1 MAISGKAIMKPRYR
15 PIAAPEPKLA
25 LCERAPEN
33 APVTQMT
40 AATPHPIQK
49 MEGIKS
55 AAYRTDNGEGIHA
68 RSRKLHPID
77 MTQGK
82 NSKLILAAM
91 IFAVSM
97 TFIDQTIVAISL
109 PTIQGDVH
117 LSTTGSQ
124 WIINGYLLSLSAL
137 FAFGGRLA
145 DIAGHRRMVVIGV
158 IIFATASALC
168 GATPTG
174 SAAEAWLIFFRII
187 QGAGAALMFPAA
199 LAIVLDSFPVAERG
213 RAMAIFFGI
222 AGGLTSIGPIAGGYL
237 TEWTWRSIFWINIPV
252 AIIALFLTWKAK
264 PAENRHPGKIDYKG
278 TVLVCGGMGLLVL
291 GLQQSAIWGWGDVKT
306 WASIVIGVAI
316 LVWFVFDQLNATNP
330 LLRLRIFE
338 NRAFAVDCAVLFF
351 LMIAFVPLFFFASEY
366 AQISLGESASETGL
380 YLLIFFAG
388 FATATQWG
396 GKMLDRIGARR
407 PVVLGCAVGA
417 IGFYLWGKSMTHLS
431 VSEQWYYI
439 VIAGAGVGLVLS
451 PANTDALNRVARDRY
466 GEATGITQT
475 VRNFGSSL
483 GLAILGSLLI
493 TWNKSNLESA
503 LGAKGVPKVKADAV
517 AECVSQ
523 GEAACH
529 SVGSALGSKAGE
541 VFSAVPMAFA
551 EATRDVFYGMAIALA
566 IAFVIA
572 LKFMPGGKV
581 EEGDIPA
588 DEAAPESA

>member
-1 MAISGKAIMKPRYR
+1 MS
-15 PIAAPEPKLA
+15 
-25 LCERAPEN
+25 
-33 APVTQMT
+33 
-40 AATPHPIQK
+40 ATP
-49 MEGIKS
+49 
-55 AAYRTDNGEGIHA
+55 A
-68 RSRKLHPID
+68 
-77 MTQGK
+77 K

-109 PTIQGDVH
+109 PTIQQDVH

-124 WIINGYLLSLSAL
+124 WIINGYLLALSAL

-145 DIAGHRRMVVIGV
+145 DIAGHRKMVVLGT

-174 SAAEAWLIFFRII
+174 SGAEAWLIVFRII
-187 QGAGAALMFPAA
+187 QGAGAAIMFPAA

-213 RAMAIFFGI
+213 RAMAVFFGI

-252 AIIALFLTWKAK
+252 ALIALFLTWKAK
-264 PAENRHPGKIDYKG
+264 PDDTRHPAKLDYKG

-291 GLQQSAIWGWGDVKT
+291 GLQQSAIWGWGDAKT
-306 WASIVIGVAI
+306 WASIVLGVGI
-316 LVWFVFDQLNATNP
+316 LVWFVKDQLASSNP

-407 PVVLGCAVGA
+407 PVVLGCAIGAVG
-417 IGFYLWGKSMTHLS
+417 FWLWGSSMTHLS

-439 VIAGAGVGLVLS
+439 VLAGIGVGLVLS
-451 PANTDALNRVARDRY
+451 PANTDALNRVARSRY

-503 LGAKGVPKVKADAV
+503 LGAKGVPKDKADAV

-523 GEAACH
+523 GEATCQEIGH
-529 SVGSALGSKAGE
+529 ALGSKAGE
-541 VFSAVPMAFA
+541 IFSAVPMSFA
-551 EATRDVFYGMAIALA
+551 EATKDVFHGMGIALA

-572 LKFMPGGKV
+572 VKFMPDGKV
-581 EEGDIPA
+581 EEGDVPEDEPA
-588 DEAAPESA
+588 VGAAA